1 VKIRSAIQTL
11 AIASA
16 VGLIFLGIS
25 APAVAQSECSSS
37 AGTQYTDALDGG
49 LYTFQMNEWNSTL
62 NECVTIG
69 SLGFTITTADFTTA
83 TNGAPATYTS
93 IYRGCHWG
101 ACTTSNPFPIEENNI
116 GSASTSVSITQP
128 SGSQNDSA
136 YDIWFNQTSTTTGQ
150 PNGTEIMIWINH
162 QGAPQPAGSDVG
174 TTTIDGASYAVW
186 TGTESSWNIVS
197 YVASTP
203 VTSVSSLNLL
213 PFFADAVSRGSLK
226 STWWL
231 IDVEYG
237 FEVWTGGQGLAVNS
251 FSVSAAAGS
260 SGGTCS
266 AAPSAPSGLAATTSS
281 SSVINLAWTADTAP
295 ANCTI
300 SGYNVYRSTTSG
312 FTPSAGNEIASGVT
326 ATSYSSTG
334 LTASTTY
341 YYAIEAVDSEGTSA
355 ESSQASAKTSAASVS
370 CTTLPSAPI
379 GLTATAASSSAIS
392 LSWTADTAP
401 ANCTISG
408 YNVYSSTASG
418 FTPSSSNQVVS
429 GATGTSYTN
438 TGLTASTTYYYKIA
452 AVDADGASTASSQA
466 SAETSSSGS
475 TSGCTVDYTISPQNS
490 SAFGAAI
497 KIINGSTALSSWTL
511 TWSFANGQTISSFWN
526 GVETQS
532 GTSVTVKNESYNGTL
547 AAGATLSGLGFNGTW
562 NGSTNSIPTAISLN
576 GTACTVN

>member
-1 VKIRSAIQTL
+1 MA
-11 AIASA
+11 A
-16 VGLIFLGIS
+16 
-25 APAVAQSECSSS
+25 AQSTCSTT
-37 AGTQYTDALDGG
+37 GTITISGGQYIL
-49 LYTFQMNEWNSTL
+49 QNNEWNSTSQQ
-62 NECVTIG
+62 CIQVDGT
-69 SLGFTITTADFTTA
+69 GFTISTASFNSPS
-83 TNGAPATYTS
+83 NGDPATYPS

-101 ACTTSNPFPIEENNI
+101 LCTSSNPFPIELNNLA
-116 GSASTSVSITQP
+116 SATSSVSITQP
-128 SGSQNDSA
+128 GGYTNDAA
-136 YDIWFNQTSTTTGQ
+136 YDIWFNQASTTTGQ
-150 PNGTEIMIWINH
+150 PDGTEIMIWINH
-162 QGAPQPAGSDVG
+162 QGSSQPAGTNMGNV
-174 TTTIDGASYAVW
+174 TINGASYQVW
-186 TGTESSWNIVS
+186 TGRLTSWNIAS
-197 YVASTP
+197 YVANSP
-203 VTSVSSLNLL
+203 VTSVTNLNLI
-213 PFFADAVSRGSLK
+213 PFFNDAVSRGQLQNS
-226 STWWL
+226 WWL